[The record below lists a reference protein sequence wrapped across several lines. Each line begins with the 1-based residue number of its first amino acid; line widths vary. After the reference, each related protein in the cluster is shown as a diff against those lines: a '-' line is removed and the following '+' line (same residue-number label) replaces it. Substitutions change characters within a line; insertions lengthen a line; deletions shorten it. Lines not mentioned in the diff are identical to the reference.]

1 MANADTPNGFVP
13 VGTVLRV
20 QAYQAG
26 SAVYPGD
33 PVALADDGQIDRSAG
48 PALIGVALNYAAAA
62 GDEVLV
68 ADHPDQLF
76 EAQGDGA
83 DIDAQ
88 TDLFLNYDIVLGS
101 ADTTYRKSTSEID
114 SSTGATTA
122 TLAVKVISLLPR
134 VKNALGANARCICKL
149 NNHQLAGGTGTAGV

>member
-33 PVALADDGQIDRSAG
+33 PVALASDGQIDRSAG

-76 EAQGDGA
+76 EAQSDGA

-88 TDLFLNYDIVLGS
+88 TDLFMNYDIALGS